1 MKKTNKNYDNVKSY
15 EEIYKEYNS
24 QFSEECVE
32 LLVYNEHMS
41 HGFPIFQGIIEEH
54 WSAFLVCMDVTSG
67 RVIKDFGTL
76 TWPVDKKKYKK
87 NRKIRL
93 KDNTIY
99 RVRVKKRRLRKW
111 YFNGKII
118 ETKDC
123 DSDKRRVDEY
133 MLVDILDK
141 KLKNN
146 ELEEA
151 AVLAKQPFVIHTEEL
166 GDFAMQRA
174 GVYVEF
180 SGQIVWMGEE
190 CEVTLCPDAEN
201 VRTIDKSLESL
212 KVLASSMKEWDRK
225 VKDFAADELAEDDG
239 MIYIYTW
246 ESEEGT
252 PVSKEDFKRRL
263 SFEGIK
269 IEPSGDFCFSYKY
282 KSDEMF
288 TDYFMYAE
296 GNISGKMKSASL
308 DG

>member
-1 MKKTNKNYDNVKSY
+1 MKKTNKNHGNEKRY

-41 HGFPIFQGIIEEH
+41 YGFPIFQGIIEEH
-54 WSAFLVCMDVTSG
+54 WSAFLACIDVASG
-67 RVIKDFGTL
+67 RVIKEFGTL

-87 NRKIRL
+87 NRKIKL

-99 RVRVKKRRLRKW
+99 RVRIKKRLLRKW
-111 YFNGKII
+111 YFNGKLI
-118 ETKDC
+118 ETTDC
-123 DSDKRRVDEY
+123 ASNKHRVDEY

-141 KLKNN
+141 KIKNK

-151 AVLAKQPFVIHTEEL
+151 AALAKQPFVIHTEEL

-174 GVYVEF
+174 GGYVEF
-180 SGQIVWMGEE
+180 SGQIMWMGEK
-190 CEVTLCPDAEN
+190 CEVTLCPDAAN
-201 VRTIDKSLESL
+201 TRTIDKSIEALNI
-212 KVLASSMKEWDRK
+212 LASSMDEWDRK

-252 PVSKEDFKRRL
+252 PVSKEEFKRRISL
-263 SFEGIK
+263 EHIN
-269 IEPSGDFCFSYKY
+269 IETSGDFCFSYEY
-282 KSDEMF
+282 RSDEMV
-288 TDYFMYAE
+288 TEHMYAE